1 MELCRIVS
9 RMWRNCRRE
18 EARERWGIEMT
29 SAAANTDAFSAAAS
43 NFLQNL
49 PQHFVFI
56 SLLFITSQPDWRHQ
70 LGQYWES
77 ESDDNL
83 MLLFPSRPPNWE
95 FALQTK
101 NSQLS
106 PSRLVLDQMSKVER
120 NLTFARRG
128 NLGMMKNNG
137 FVKLNLYCMLSR
149 LIACTSILSGFVLS
163 SANWIT
169 RWLCKWLTL
178 VTGIIYMDRTDQNLI
193 NLPACLAMPGVYSR
207 QL

>member
-1 MELCRIVS
+1 MKSQFGMTFLESNIHSNTSIYVEELKVSQFLMELCRIVS

-77 ESDDNL
+77 ESDDKL
-83 MLLFPSRPPNWE
+83 MLLFPSPPPSWE

-106 PSRLVLDQMSKVER
+106 PSRLVLWSDEQSWKK
-120 NLTFARRG
+120 FD
-128 NLGMMKNNG
+128 
-137 FVKLNLYCMLSR
+137 
-149 LIACTSILSGFVLS
+149 
-163 SANWIT
+163 
-169 RWLCKWLTL
+169 LC
-178 VTGIIYMDRTDQNLI
+178 
-193 NLPACLAMPGVYSR
+193 
-207 QL
+207 